1 MAFTYAWEVTGLK
14 KKNTVNSAG
23 ETLSGAV
30 VQTYWKCT
38 GTDENGESA
47 DFAGATPFS
56 AADVPAGSFVPF
68 EQLTEE
74 TVLGWIRNV
83 VDNDASYWEH
93 IQERIAKQIDDR
105 AIEEVSAM
113 PWAPE
118 ETVTP
123 DPSPADGAA
132 DEAADSEVDPTAN
145 TAE

>member
-14 KKNTVNSAG
+14 KRNTTNSAG
-23 ETLSGAV
+23 ETLTGAV

-38 GTDENGESA
+38 GTDENGESGS
-47 DFAGATPFS
+47 FSGATPFS

-83 VDNDASYWEH
+83 VDNDPTYWEH
-93 IQERIAKQIDDR
+93 IQERISKEVDAKN
-105 AIEEVSAM
+105 IEEVSSL

-118 ETVTP
+118 ETAEVTP
-123 DPSPADGAA
+123 PVPGA
-132 DEAADSEVDPTAN
+132 EPADSEVDPTAN